1 VPLLLVEFRAEAAQV
16 LRILTAGMGFTGVAF
31 ADTLF
36 VVQSGEQRLAIE
48 GKKGAEKP
56 GDWVGETGTE
66 GVAKGG
72 RGRLGGEVAH
82 LLPCCFC
89 QRSMYSF

>member
-1 VPLLLVEFRAEAAQV
+1 MPLLLVEFRAEAAQV

-48 GKKGAEKP
+48 GKKGAEKREE
-56 GDWVGETGTE
+56 WAGEMGTE
-66 GVAKGG
+66 GVAKRGRGGLGG
-72 RGRLGGEVAH
+72 R
-82 LLPCCFC
+82 
-89 QRSMYSF
+89 